1 MTHLLQHPYLFSL
14 QALANMNTENRT
26 KILGMLSETYKA
38 IIETTSHKKEEI
50 EKDTKFCGNQEV
62 DSHLQQLLAAIKM
75 NGEHKESDKTKQVV
89 DILDHYSDALVKLV
103 EVKLNN
109 KH

>member
-1 MTHLLQHPYLFSL
+1 
-14 QALANMNTENRT
+14 MNTQNRA

-38 IIETTSHKKEEI
+38 IIETTIHKKEEI

-62 DSHLQQLLAAIKM
+62 DSHLQQLLAAIKI